1 MIFVADHERRFDLWR
16 SQVGTGVFVNLGQN
30 MPPQRPPGI
39 LHRAF
44 GFTADGSESVLG
56 TGDALGRKLLMP
68 MTGGAPRPFLNP
80 RQTAPA
86 WSPDGQQLAYMTIPT
101 ELESGDPL
109 SVADGSGANPR
120 TIIFPEP
127 KVHIHNP
134 TWSPDG
140 QWIYF
145 VRGTDPTGSMD
156 VWRIR
161 PSGGASEQLTYQRAA
176 VNFLAPLDARTVL
189 YVARAADWSGPCWS
203 LDVQTKT
210 TRRVSVG
217 LPQYI
222 SVAASRDGR
231 RVVATVAHPTA
242 SLWKVPLLDGAAG
255 EADVQPYPLP
265 VPTDRALGP
274 RFRGTSLFYLS
285 GSGAG
290 DGLWKLQGGQA
301 SEVRRDLGG
310 ALTEPA
316 AISHDGSRVAL
327 VVREGGNGTCP
338 SCPLTERTPGLSCPQ
353 STSPAPLVR
362 ALPIGRRTTNGLPRA
377 NGCARPRA
385 VQDSR
390 EGWRASHPRLRP
402 GLQPGLVTGRPI
414 DLYGDG
420 LGAEVNLRA
429 VRPDGTRVDS
439 SPLQGRAPAP
449 VASCLTARASCASRL
464 RLSQNRASPI
474 RKYEEVAAAGKPR
487 RPRSVD
493 ELRHH
498 ARWQVH
504 RLRLFA
510 RELEHRAVRA
520 AGEVTPGKSA

>member
-1 MIFVADHERRFDLWR
+1 MKVLDRTREIRRSRRQFVWPYPHAGGYGRVGGVVVGTPAYMSPEQARGFPVDKRSDIWAFGCLLYEMLTGGLAFAGDTVSDTIAKVLEREPDWRRCLSRRQSRFDGFCCGASPKIPNSDCATLAMRGSRSTRSARRCPTRQTRPRRARAPHRAVRSGCRGLPSSRSLRRSSRCRPDAVPPPSRTLSRTPGSACSRPGTGPRASPRSPPDGKFVIFVADHERRFDLWR

-44 GFTADGSESVLG
+44 GFTADGSEIWFSE

-161 PSGGASEQLTYQRAA
+161 PSGGASEQLTHQRAA
-176 VNFLAPLDARTVL
+176 VNFLAPLDARTAL
-189 YVARAADWSGPCWS
+189 YVARAADWSGPWLWS

-255 EADVQPYPLP
+255 EADVQPY
-265 VPTDRALGP
+265 R
-274 RFRGTSLFYLS
+274 
-285 GSGAG
+285 
-290 DGLWKLQGGQA
+290 
-301 SEVRRDLGG
+301 
-310 ALTEPA
+310 
-316 AISHDGSRVAL
+316 SR
-327 VVREGGNGTCP
+327 C
-338 SCPLTERTPGLSCPQ
+338 
-353 STSPAPLVR
+353 
-362 ALPIGRRTTNGLPRA
+362 
-377 NGCARPRA
+377 
-385 VQDSR
+385 
-390 EGWRASHPRLRP
+390 
-402 GLQPGLVTGRPI
+402 RPI
-414 DLYGDG
+414 
-420 LGAEVNLRA
+420 ERW
-429 VRPDGTRVDS
+429 
-439 SPLQGRAPAP
+439 
-449 VASCLTARASCASRL
+449 ARASGE
-464 RLSQNRASPI
+464 RLSSTC
-474 RKYEEVAAAGKPR
+474 
-487 RPRSVD
+487 
-493 ELRHH
+493 
-498 ARWQVH
+498 
-504 RLRLFA
+504 
-510 RELEHRAVRA
+510 RA
-520 AGEVTPGKSA
+520 AEPATGCGSSRADKRPKSGETWVAH